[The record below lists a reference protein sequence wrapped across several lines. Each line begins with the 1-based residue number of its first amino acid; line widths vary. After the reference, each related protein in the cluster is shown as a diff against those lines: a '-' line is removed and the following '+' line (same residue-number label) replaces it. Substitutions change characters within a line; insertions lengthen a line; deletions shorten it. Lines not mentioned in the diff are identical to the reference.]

1 MKKVFLLI
9 LFSFIFFTSCER
21 VWYEDLVPSESEYAS
36 WDGNYFYYG
45 NYRSKSTGM
54 DEEQLVSEVVID
66 EKKYKVEECIDYRI
80 YSDDVYMLLE
90 LKDDSGY
97 RYSFVIYNIKIKEV
111 MSKIVLD
118 YIFDEEEIFRTIDFN
133 QEKAILE
140 AKIFGLTTIF
150 DIDFNNFEYKE
161 VFKGVVKEIYVFSD
175 YIVFVDWHVI
185 TYCKFYE
192 YDFKTIYNYPY
203 GSDIVE
209 GEYYSLSVS
218 VGYTEN
224 ENGDYLRILVV
235 EKVQKQ
241 EEIKYSDGIYYYDLT
256 KDTLHKLLDYK
267 DGKDVVDYFG
277 DYIII
282 GDEYNSPERE
292 NTSITVNNIL
302 YKLDFDSN
310 VTLEEVYNFNDSKKE
325 YHITEIKEEIIEFNI
340 IKFDYKYR
348 VKYETKYFD
357 LNKHKFLYIVP
368 EVFEESS
375 EYQLWTVIYFD
386 DGVKAS
392 YVLEYRGFREY
403 LMEREY
409 NLYYLYR
416 IDDSTNEKKL
426 IQFYSERTLDKGSVM
441 LYEMFFENYPY
452 CFEFGEEYFR
462 IRNY

>member
-1 MKKVFLLI
+1 MKKVILLI

-45 NYRSKSTGM
+45 NYKSKSTGM
-54 DEEQLVSEVVID
+54 DEEQLVSELVID
-66 EKKYKVEECIDYRI
+66 EKKYIVEECIDYRI

-90 LKDDSGY
+90 LKLDSEY

-133 QEKAILE
+133 PEKAILQS
-140 AKIFGLTTIF
+140 KIFGQTIIF
-150 DIDFNNFEYKE
+150 DIDFNNSEYKE
-161 VFKGVVKEIYVFSD
+161 VFKDVVKDIYVFSD
-175 YIVFVDWHVI
+175 YIVLVYWHEI

-192 YDFKTIYNYPY
+192 YDFKTIYNYAY

-218 VGYTEN
+218 VSYTEK

-235 EKVQKQ
+235 EKNQKQ
-241 EEIKYSDGIYYYDLT
+241 DKIKYSDGIYYYNLT
-256 KDTLHKLLDYK
+256 KDTIYELLDYK
-267 DGKDVVDYFG
+267 DGKDVVDYYD
-277 DYIII
+277 DYVVI
-282 GDEYNSPERE
+282 GDKYSIPEKE
-292 NTSITVNNIL
+292 NTSIIVNNIL
-302 YKLDFDSN
+302 YKVDFDGN

-340 IKFDYKYR
+340 IKYDYKYR
-348 VKYETKYFD
+348 VKNETKYFD
-357 LNKHKFLYIVP
+357 LNKLKFLYREP
-368 EVFEESS
+368 EVFEEFS
-375 EYQLWTVIYFD
+375 ENQLWNVVYFD
-386 DGVKAS
+386 DGKTS

-403 LMEREY
+403 LMEREH

-416 IDDSTNEKKL
+416 LDDSTNEKEL
-426 IQFYSERTLDKGSVM
+426 IQFYSKRTIDKGSVM
-441 LYEMFFENYPY
+441 LYEMFFENYPHCY
-452 CFEFGEEYFR
+452 EFGEEYFQ